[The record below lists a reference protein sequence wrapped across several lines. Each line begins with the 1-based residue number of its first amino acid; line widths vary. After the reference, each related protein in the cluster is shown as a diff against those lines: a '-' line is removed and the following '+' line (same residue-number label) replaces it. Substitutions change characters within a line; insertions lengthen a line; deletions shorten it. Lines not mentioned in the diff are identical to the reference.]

1 MPITQDPATIKD
13 REHKTWTLVA
23 PGWRKHDARLVEVTA
38 PVTER
43 MLDLAKITGGQRV
56 LDLAC
61 GTGEPSIAAAARVG
75 HGEVVALDFVEEMLE
90 FAREKA
96 MLQGL
101 KNIVFQKADAE
112 ALHFPDNSFD
122 AVTMR
127 FGLMFL
133 PEPVV
138 CLKKAYRVLKPGGQF
153 VAACWANPKD
163 NLWASTPMGIIR
175 RELSIETPAP
185 GSPGLFQFA
194 DAKRLESDM
203 HEAGFHHVSV
213 EPVNV
218 MMADFDTASEYFDW
232 TQELAGPVALLFNQI
247 PADRQSVV
255 RAEIER
261 AVTAPNGRVELTGVT
276 WVVHGE
282 K

>member
-1 MPITQDPATIKD
+1 MPITHDPVAIKD
-13 REHKTWTLVA
+13 REFKTWTLVA

-43 MLDLAKITGGQRV
+43 MLTLARIGSGQRV

-61 GTGEPSIAAAARVG
+61 GTGEPALAAASRVG
-75 HGEVVALDFVEEMLE
+75 KGEVVALDFVEEMLE

-96 MLQGL
+96 ASQGL

-112 ALHFPDNSFD
+112 ELHFPDNSFD

-138 CLKKAYRVLKPGGQF
+138 CLKKAHRVLMPGGQF

-163 NLWASTPMGIIR
+163 NLWASAPMGIIR
-175 RELSIETPAP
+175 RELGMDTPAP

-194 DAKRLESDM
+194 DSSRFESVM
-203 HEAGFHHVSV
+203 HEAGFHHVTVESV
-213 EPVNV
+213 KVD
-218 MMADFDTASEYFDW
+218 MADFDTAAEYFDW
-232 TQELAGPVALLFNQI
+232 TQELAGPIALLFKQI
-247 PADRQSVV
+247 PSDRQPAV
-255 RAEIER
+255 RAEIEQ
-261 AVTAPNGRVELTGVT
+261 AVTASNGRVELSGVT